1 MWLSCVLVVGDVHG
15 FGLVVG
21 DEKERKTQR
30 RRTEMKR
37 EEKRERDF
45 FYIIL
50 FCNIYYFNIL

>member
-1 MWLSCVLVVGDVHG
+1 MVVGDVHG